1 MNITNIA
8 VGLTGKDILSI
19 LNDFVDVEGLTV
31 YSIDISE
38 YILIKGNF
46 KKGISIDFE
55 CGLKLNSTNNNMIQ
69 GEICKFK
76 ILNIGIASFFRKIA
90 LKFALKSFAEKGIYY
105 NDGKVN
111 IQYKYIL
118 KDIPYIDFSINDLRI
133 LDDKV
138 VVGVNNVSISLGG
151 ELKKEV
157 KLFKEEEV
165 EEEIRESEER
175 GKTEDIYTLG
185 REKISNKLPEKIK
198 KYSDYIFIIPDIAA
212 LLTRLLKDNRVSI
225 KTKLILSGAVAY
237 IVVPTDIIPDKIPFI
252 GKIDELAVAFF
263 ALNRIVKDVPIHIIL
278 ENWQGR
284 NDIILVVKNLIEYI
298 TNFTAAQNVETLYE
312 FLEEILSV

>member
-55 CGLKLNSTNNNMIQ
+55 CGLKLNSTDNNMIQ

-76 ILNIGIASFFRKIA
+76 ILNIGIASFFRNIA